1 MVLKCLIIKVFEIA
15 NITISTQTAKEKRL
29 ISTKKFVS
37 VPKCAYICILSIYN
51 CNYENNKSQHSRHDK
66 RRA

>member
-37 VPKCAYICILSIYN
+37 VPKCAYICILSIYIYDF
-51 CNYENNKSQHSRHDK
+51 CLLIIVTSDSLYL
-66 RRA
+66 